1 MFGWNDVI
9 ENNLFRFLVR
19 LSSKESLVTTMMEK
33 EVEGV
38 NRYVRIFLISI
49 IMLVIWFTIQDVIQL
64 TLNYQIHDLL
74 MGVYVLSL
82 CTCFMLNLDYDKFC
96 EENVG
101 ISFEMSNSTYDV
113 VITNFLLFT
122 VKQKKGR

>member
-38 NRYVRIFLISI
+38 NWYVRIFLISI

-74 MGVYVLSL
+74 MGSICFVIVY
-82 CTCFMLNLDYDKFC
+82 
-96 EENVG
+96 
-101 ISFEMSNSTYDV
+101 
-113 VITNFLLFT
+113 LFYA
-122 VKQKKGR
+122 KLGL